1 MTISPM
7 FAPSKSSIG
16 LVLFF
21 FWWADAIKRYLLF
34 LRFGIVEMVVV
45 VLPLWPEGKIVLLT
59 AR

>member
-1 MTISPM
+1 M